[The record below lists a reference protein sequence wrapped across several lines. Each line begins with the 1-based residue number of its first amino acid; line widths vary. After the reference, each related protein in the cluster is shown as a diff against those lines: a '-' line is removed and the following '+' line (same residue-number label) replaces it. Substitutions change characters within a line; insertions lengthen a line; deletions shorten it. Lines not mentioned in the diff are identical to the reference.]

1 MNAVKKHILVG
12 ADQSAAGKAAA
23 DWAAFRAGNQGL
35 DLHLIRTVPEP
46 WAFREAAQ
54 YSSAMARARELID
67 AETARLTGLNPSLTI
82 DAAVQTGE
90 TVQVLQR
97 LSEKAEMVVVG
108 TDRRP
113 DSHGEGFGSVSFQT
127 VVLSRSTVAV
137 VPYANSADRHGVIV
151 GVDGSPDSALALEFG
166 AAEASHSRQDLTAI
180 YACPPDGQAS
190 DAEVLRSGPVA
201 DHNER
206 HRLRIAVSPIREAY
220 PGLVV
225 HEILET
231 TESPANA
238 LIHAAAIASLLVIG
252 LRGSGGLRK
261 PVGSIAWQVLL
272 NIQCP
277 TIVTRAA
284 SS

>member
-12 ADQSAAGKAAA
+12 ADQSAAGKTAA
-23 DWAAFRAGNQGL
+23 DWAAFRAGNEGL

-67 AETARLTGLNPSLTI
+67 AETARLTGLIPSLTI
-82 DAAVQTGE
+82 DAAVRTGE

-127 VVLSRSTVAV
+127 VVLSRSPVAV
-137 VPYANSADRHGVIV
+137 VPYANPADRHGVIV

-180 YACPPDGQAS
+180 YACPPDGQAP
-190 DAEVLRSGPVA
+190 DRKDPGSGPVA
-201 DHNER
+201 GQEER
-206 HRLRIAVSPIREAY
+206 HRLRMAVSPIWEAY

-231 TESPANA
+231 IESPANA
-238 LIHAAAIASLLVIG
+238 LIQAAAIARLLVIG

-272 NIQCP
+272 NVQCP
-277 TIVTRAA
+277 TIVTRPA